1 MAAAMTPSQPPPA
14 DRDRLHQP
22 LQGEGFA
29 LLPLGPAHRDALAA
43 ACAADPAIWDIYAS
57 NFGPEG
63 FDANFTALLG
73 NAGRLPFAIVADEAV
88 VGMTAYLRVD
98 PGAQTLEI
106 GNSYLAPE
114 RRGTGI
120 NGRMKRLM
128 IDHAF
133 ACGFRRIEFRI
144 DARNQRSQAAVR
156 KLGAVQE
163 GVLRA
168 ERVTWTGHVRDTVLF
183 GLLESDWARAA

>member
-1 MAAAMTPSQPPPA
+1 MMPAPPPPA

-22 LQGEGFA
+22 LRGAGFA

-43 ACAADPAIWDIYAS
+43 ACAADPDIWDMYAS

-63 FDANFTALLG
+63 FDANFAALLG

-88 VGMTAYLRVD
+88 DGALIGMTAYLRVD

-144 DARNQRSQAAVR
+144 DARNLRSQAAVR
-156 KLGAVQE
+156 KLGAAQE

-183 GLLESDWARAA
+183 GLLESDWAA